1 MSKLSDLEKQFFYH
15 QFLILTQAK
24 IPMDK
29 ATELIAKNRPTTK
42 LSELLN
48 IMAASFR
55 EGNSLSDF
63 IGDHSDSFS
72 SYEYDIVRSGEKSD
86 NLEDCLQWLADLYNQ
101 EREYKRIARI
111 QFWYMVLTSF
121 IGFAIV
127 ILFNIFVIP
136 VVTDMFR
143 SLVRSLGGQLPK
155 LTHLVVLSNNYF
167 RNYWIFLLIII
178 LVSIWLIRLLWRRYP
193 ELFSL
198 IISDISWIGRKWMLQ
213 ESLRFALVTGHA
225 IEYGVPPIKALENS
239 ADFVFHPYLKYR
251 LKNLSV
257 YINRGHTWTNALK
270 SIRNFPKQFV
280 SFIQLGEEQGELG
293 LAFLEISRTEYSR
306 EHNWNWMEN
315 ILIFIFLSA
324 IGGYLGLLGIALYLP
339 IFTMAGA
346 V

>member
-1 MSKLSDLEKQFFYH
+1 MSKLSELEKQFFYH

-55 EGNSLSDF
+55 EGKSLSDF
-63 IGDHSDSFS
+63 IRDHSDSFS
-72 SYEYDIVRSGEKSD
+72 SYEYDIVRSGEESS

-111 QFWYMVLTSF
+111 QFWYLVLTCF
-121 IGFAIV
+121 IGLAIV

-136 VVTDMFR
+136 VFADMFA
-143 SLVRSLGGQLPK
+143 SLGGQLPK
-155 LTHLVVLSNNYF
+155 LTSLVVLISTCF
-167 RNYWIFLLIII
+167 RSYWLLLLIII
-178 LVSIWLIRLLWRRYP
+178 LVSICLIRCLWLRYSELL
-193 ELFSL
+193 SL
-198 IISDISWIGRKWMLQ
+198 VISDISRIGRKWMLQ
-213 ESLRFALVTGHA
+213 ESLRFALVTGRA
-225 IEYGVPPIKALENS
+225 IECGVLPLKALESS
-239 ADFVFHPYLKYR
+239 ADFVFHPYLKSR
-251 LKNLSV
+251 LKTMGVL
-257 YINRGHTWTNALK
+257 INQGQTWTSSLK

-280 SFIQLGEEQGELG
+280 SFIHLGEEQGELG
-293 LAFLEISRTEYSR
+293 LAFLEISRTEYSKG
-306 EHNWNWMEN
+306 HNWQWMEN
-315 ILIFIFLSA
+315 TLIFIFLSA
-324 IGGYLGLLGIALYLP
+324 IGGYLGLLTVTLYLP